1 MEINLRFYVVQYA
14 DSLIAKGRN
23 VAVIAYDG
31 WRVYYKALG
40 VDGNE
45 IKPEYFQSISRKAR
59 DSEWVYREW
68 LYWFDSLTK
77 VHDAQEFNDAIIR
90 LKTNRFGLMVDSEGV
105 VELTDSLVDIA
116 VTMDNLF
123 RQMVRKPRISPI
135 IVFENRVA
143 EIFRRSEISYHN
155 GFINEPAEVEM
166 ISEESNDVVTL
177 EFSHLLSGENPI
189 GFSTLV
195 LQGIK
200 HESLSIQTERI
211 AENFNNAIRTGF
223 IPSDRCILL
232 CGRFQKK
239 HQEIINQISGVATVL
254 DVFDELTPMKISRL
268 VGLNS

>member
-23 VAVIAYDG
+23 VAVIASDG
-31 WRVYYKALG
+31 WRVYYRALG

-68 LYWFDSLTK
+68 LHWFDSLTK
-77 VHDAQEFNDAIIR
+77 VHDAKEFNNAIAR
-90 LKTNRFGLMVDSEGV
+90 LKTNQFGLMVASEGV
-105 VELTDSLVDIA
+105 VELTDSPVDIA

-143 EIFRRSEISYHN
+143 EIFRQSEISYHN

-195 LQGIK
+195 LQGAK
-200 HESLSIQTERI
+200 QKLLLVQVERL
-211 AENFNNAIRTGF
+211 AENFNHAVRTGLMRR
-223 IPSDRCILL
+223 DRCILL
-232 CGRFQKK
+232 CGRLHKK
-239 HQEIINQISGVATVL
+239 HQEIMNQFSGVATVL
-254 DVFDELTPMKISRL
+254 DVFEKSTPQRIR
-268 VGLNS
+268 GLWYFE